1 MQKTHPYIEIRQRIK
16 ILEAEKIEQGQILK
30 ADLYELYESL
40 KPINLIKKTMK
51 EISTSPYLVDNLIDS
66 SIGLASGYVSKKLL
80 IGKSDN
86 VLKRIFGNILQF
98 GIGNMVAQHP
108 EVIKSAGVF
117 IFQHIFKNRNKEI
130 IKTDE

>member
-1 MQKTHPYIEIRQRIK
+1 MQKTHLYLEIRQKIE
-16 ILEAEKIEQGQILK
+16 ILEAEKIEQGKILK
-30 ADLYELYESL
+30 ADLFELYESL

-51 EISTSPYLVDNLIDS
+51 EISTSPYLMDNLVDS
-66 SIGLASGYVSKKLL
+66 SIGLATGFVSKKLL

-108 EVIKSAGVF
+108 DAIKSVGAF
-117 IFQHIFKNRNKEI
+117 LFQHIFKNRKKEI

>member
-51 EISTSPYLVDNLIDS
+51 EISTSPYLVDNLVDS
-66 SIGLASGYVSKKLL
+66 SIGLASGYMSKKLL